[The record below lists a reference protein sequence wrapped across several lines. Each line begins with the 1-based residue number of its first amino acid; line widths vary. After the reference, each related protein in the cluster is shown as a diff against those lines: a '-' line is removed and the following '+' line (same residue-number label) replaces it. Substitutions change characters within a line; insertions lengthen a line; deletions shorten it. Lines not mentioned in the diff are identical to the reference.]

1 YASYN
6 SCCCF
11 GYWWFY
17 IYFFY
22 TNLNKKSTKRDRK
35 SFGNFYGFCFSSK
48 YLHGCEKNIVPTG
61 KTSESMGVMV
71 AFTSAVAS
79 DYWGINFR
87 KKVTDR
93 LLWKPK

>member
-1 YASYN
+1 AEDGIRDRNVTGVQTCALPISA
-6 SCCCF
+6 
-11 GYWWFY
+11 
-17 IYFFY
+17 
-22 TNLNKKSTKRDRK
+22 LDKKRTKRYRK
-35 SFGNFYGFCFSSK
+35 TFGNFYGCCFSSK
-48 YLHGCEKNIVPTG
+48 CLHGCEKNIVPTG